1 MWGGPEVLRT
11 EAEAE
16 DLVEIMEDYNLTS
29 TLAPGTITYEEGERQ
44 ATIDL
49 CLVTL
54 GLAYRVIRSQSSR
67 VFDVSVKQLNREP
80 SRNWKPMDEKRFKS
94 CGAGEP
100 AADAKTKDTKRTWS
114 IRGGDSCSIT
124 KCNTNGSAPKDMVP

>member
-29 TLAPGTITYEEGERQ
+29 ILSPGTITYEEGERQ

-54 GLAYRVIRSQSSR
+54 GLAYRVIRSQVDRGLDHDSDHLPVVTGPSTYQSS
-67 VFDVSVKQLNREP
+67 S
-80 SRNWKPMDEKRFKS
+80 
-94 CGAGEP
+94 
-100 AADAKTKDTKRTWS
+100 
-114 IRGGDSCSIT
+114 
-124 KCNTNGSAPKDMVP
+124 